1 MSKPKSHNIQDT
13 KSSLQIRVEFKECFG
28 IDLNEADEII
38 KERKAE
44 TERHWHQTLVSNGMK

>member
-1 MSKPKSHNIQDT
+1 MNKPKNHNIQDT
-13 KSSLQIRVEFKECFG
+13 KNSLQIRIEFKEYFG

-44 TERHWHQTLVSNGMK
+44 THRAWHQTLVSNGMK